1 MSTTATRVL
10 FDAPGPR
17 GRRRILIL
25 SILSVLAILA
35 VIALGLYQFAVN
47 GQLDPARWAPFAR
60 PDYIAYL
67 AQGTKGTFL
76 STAVAAV
83 FAFPLAL
90 VLALARLSTVRV
102 VSAIATAWVEV
113 FRSIPMLLVVYFFL
127 LALPSRGIGITL
139 PRFWMLVIPM
149 ILVSSAT
156 TAEVF
161 RAGIRAVD
169 RGQHEAASAIG
180 LSHAQTMRFVV
191 IPQAIRLVLPALIL
205 ALVSLLKD
213 STLGFVVSYNELQ
226 YQGKSLV
233 AYTHFLV
240 QTYLIVAFIY
250 VALNFLLTQLAHWL
264 DRRMQRTAAS
274 SDGSLLAAA
283 GE

>member
-1 MSTTATRVL
+1 MTTANRVL

-17 GRRRILIL
+17 GRRRILA
-25 SILSVLAILA
+25 LSVLSALAIAAL
-35 VIALGLYQFAVN
+35 IALGLYQFGSH
-47 GQLDPARWAPFAR
+47 GQLAPEKWAPFTR
-60 PDYIAYL
+60 PDYIAFL
-67 AQGTKGTFL
+67 AQGAKGTFL

-83 FAFPLAL
+83 VAFPFALFLAL
-90 VLALARLSTVRV
+90 GRLS
-102 VSAIATAWVEV
+102 SARPVAWLATAWIEV

-127 LALPSRGIGITL
+127 LALPGEPFNLTL
-139 PRFWMLVIPM
+139 PRFWMLVVPM
-149 ILVSSAT
+149 ILVSSAS

-180 LSHAQTMRFVV
+180 LSHAQAMRHVV
-191 IPQAIRLVLPALIL
+191 IPQAIRLVLPSLVL

-226 YQGKSLV
+226 FQGKSLV
-233 AYTHFLV
+233 AYTRFLV

-250 VALNFLLTQLAHWL
+250 VALNFALTQLAHWL
-264 DRRMQRTAAS
+264 DRRLQRRLGADSAH
-274 SDGSLLAAA
+274 LPV
-283 GE
+283 E

>member
-1 MSTTATRVL
+1 MTTANRVL

-17 GRRRILIL
+17 GRRRILAL
-25 SILSVLAILA
+25 SVLSVLAIAAL
-35 VIALGLYQFAVN
+35 IALGLYQFGIK
-47 GQLDPARWAPFAR
+47 GQLAPEKWAPFTR
-60 PDYIAYL
+60 PDYIAFL
-67 AQGTKGTFL
+67 AQGAKGTFL

-83 FAFPLAL
+83 VAFPFALFLAL
-90 VLALARLSTVRV
+90 GRLSSARPVAWV
-102 VSAIATAWVEV
+102 VTAWIEV

-127 LALPSRGIGITL
+127 LALPGEPFNLTL
-139 PRFWMLVIPM
+139 PRFWMLVVPM
-149 ILVSSAT
+149 ILVSSAS

-180 LSHAQTMRFVV
+180 LSHAQAMRHVV
-191 IPQAIRLVLPALIL
+191 IPQAIRLVLPSLVL

-226 YQGKSLV
+226 FQGKSLV
-233 AYTHFLV
+233 AYTRFLV

-250 VALNFLLTQLAHWL
+250 VALNFALTQLAHWL
-264 DRRMQRTAAS
+264 DRRLQRRLGA
-274 SDGSLLAAA
+274 DLAHLPV
-283 GE
+283 E

>member
-1 MSTTATRVL
+1 MSATAATRVL
-10 FDAPGPR
+10 FDEPGPR

-25 SILSVLAILA
+25 SILSALLIAGI
-35 VIALGLYQFAVN
+35 IALGLYQFGVN
-47 GQLDPARWAPFAR
+47 GQLAADRWAPFTR
-60 PDYIAYL
+60 PDYIRFL
-67 AQGTKGTFL
+67 GQGAQGTFT

-90 VLALARLSTVRV
+90 LLALGRLSSLRPLARV
-102 VSAIATAWVEV
+102 STAWIEV

-127 LALPSRGIGITL
+127 LALPGAPFHVTF

-149 ILVSSAT
+149 ILVSSAS

-169 RGQHEAASAIG
+169 KGQGEAAVSLG
-180 LSHAQTMRFVV
+180 LSHAQSLRYVV
-191 IPQAIRLVLPALIL
+191 VPQAIRLVLPSLIL

-264 DRRMQRTAAS
+264 DRRMQRRAAS
-274 SDGSLLAAA
+274 AGPSLV
-283 GE
+283 E

>member
-1 MSTTATRVL
+1 MSTSATRVL

-25 SILSVLAILA
+25 SILSVVAILG
-35 VIALGLYQFAVN
+35 VIALALYQFSVN
-47 GQLDPARWAPFAR
+47 GQLDTARWTPFLQT
-60 PDYIAYL
+60 DYIAFL
-67 AQGTKGTFL
+67 AEGAKGTFW

-83 FAFPLAL
+83 VAFPLAL
-90 VLALARLSTVRV
+90 LLALARMSALRPLSWL
-102 VSAIATAWVEV
+102 ATAWIEV

-127 LALPSRGIGITL
+127 LALPGPPFHLTL
-139 PRFWMLVIPM
+139 PVFWMLVIPM

-169 RGQHEAASAIG
+169 RGQGEAAAAIG
-180 LSHAQTMRFVV
+180 LTHAQSLRYVV
-191 IPQAIRLVLPALIL
+191 IPQAIRLVLPSLVL

-233 AYTHFLV
+233 AYTHFLI
-240 QTYLIVAFIY
+240 QTYLIVAMLY
-250 VALNFLLTQLAHWL
+250 VVLNFALTQLAHL
-264 DRRMQRTAAS
+264 LERRMSRRAVA
-274 SDGSLLAAA
+274 GPAAA
-283 GE
+283 A